1 MFTTRRPV
9 LLFTTLFVFS
19 LTLNGCQYMPWA
31 SDEDEDLVFE
41 DQALF
46 DQKPNED
53 DFFAEE
59 GSKKDE
65 DGFASVDQSAQTG
78 EMQSDVES
86 LQKQQES
93 LTTKVR
99 ELEEVL
105 ASLEP
110 RLVATQ
116 QQLEGSL
123 GNLSEKSEFLEPE
136 VDELKRQIEMMN
148 AEIQSL
154 RTAQQ
159 EAKMS
164 KPSPRGTRSKSKSGN
179 GNIPMDYKNAYD
191 AYVKGRYDESILLFQ
206 NYAVKN
212 PPVHLQDNIHY
223 WVGASYFKLDMYDDA
238 IKQFEAVINKY
249 PRGNKIHDA
258 RFMLGTVYHAKG
270 DKARALDV
278 LESALNSNP
287 PSDVRAKIQKKL
299 SEIN

>member
-1 MFTTRRPV
+1 MFTTRRPF
-9 LLFTTLFVFS
+9 LLFATLFVFS

-46 DQKPNED
+46 DKKPSED

-59 GSKKDE
+59 GSKDE
-65 DGFASVDQSAQTG
+65 GGFASVDQPSQVG

-86 LQKQQES
+86 LQKQQEA

-99 ELEEVL
+99 ELQEVL
-105 ASLEP
+105 ETLEP
-110 RLVATQ
+110 RLEATQ

-123 GNLSEKSEFLEPE
+123 GNLSGKSEFLEPE

-148 AEIQSL
+148 AEIQTL

-164 KPSPRGTRSKSKSGN
+164 KPAHRKGGSKSRG
-179 GNIPMDYKNAYD
+179 GAIPADYKKAHD

-223 WVGASYFKLDMYDDA
+223 WVGASYFKLDMHDDA
-238 IKQFEAVINKY
+238 IKQFETVINKY
-249 PRGNKIHDA
+249 PRGNKIHDS
-258 RFMLGTVYHAKG
+258 RLMLGTVYHAKG
-270 DKARALDV
+270 DKARALDI

-287 PSDVRAKIQKKL
+287 PRDVRSKIQKKL